1 MSKRDEFISEL
12 ADALEVSSYLLVP
25 SADLQALDWDSLAII
40 STIAI
45 ADSIYNVMLT
55 GQDLQNA
62 KSFGDILGLLP
73 DL

>member
-1 MSKRDEFISEL
+1 MSKQDEFISEL
-12 ADALEVSSYLLVP
+12 ADALDVSSDLLVP
-25 SADLQALDWDSLAII
+25 SADLYALDWDSLAII

-62 KSFGDILGLLP
+62 KSFGDILDLLP
-73 DL
+73 DS

>member
-12 ADALEVSSYLLVP
+12 ADALDVSSDLLVP
-25 SADLQALDWDSLAII
+25 SADLYALDWDSLAII

-45 ADSIYNVMLT
+45 SDSIYNVMLT

-73 DL
+73 DS